1 MVVDR
6 FLKTNFMKNIYT
18 TVLLAFISLSLTAQF
33 QKGNKF
39 INGSLGAST
48 ERQSNSNGD
57 LSYKY
62 FSFNIGPTAGY
73 FIQDNLAVGV
83 GAGYSY
89 SKNEYVL
96 SSSENSSNSAG
107 VSFFARKYFP
117 ITENLALTVTGYL
130 NGGFSK
136 FENQTQESN
145 GFNIGTYI
153 SPSLVFLMNPN
164 WSLDLS
170 MGGFGYSFNR
180 NTTTETSTNRV
191 GLNLGSIG
199 LGWTYYFRN

>member
-1 MVVDR
+1 
-6 FLKTNFMKNIYT
+6 MKIIYT
-18 TVLLAFISLSLTAQF
+18 TILLAFISLSLNAQF

-39 INGSLGAST
+39 INGNLGLST
-48 ERQSNSNGD
+48 ERQTDSNGD

-62 FSFNIGPTAGY
+62 FSFNVGPTAGY
-73 FIQDNLAVGV
+73 FIQDNLALGV

-96 SSSENSSNSAG
+96 SSSENTSNSG
-107 VSFFARKYFP
+107 GMSFFARKYFP
-117 ITENLALTVTGYL
+117 ITENLALTVTGYV

-136 FENQTQESN
+136 FDNQTQESK
-145 GFNIGTYI
+145 GFNVGASV
-153 SPSLVFLMNPN
+153 SPSLVFLLNPN

-170 MGGFGYSFNR
+170 LGGFGYSFNR
-180 NTTTETSTNRV
+180 NTTTETSTNRF

-199 LGWTYYFRN
+199 LGWTYYLGN